1 MVVSVSKYQQQCNQG
16 NSEKNHHVPFGKPF
30 IPTRIMQCKHQI
42 IGGQKWNTKIFEPVK
57 PCDIMQ
63 GFKGYFECIKE
74 GINSVGDEQENYKF
88 SLSGIVSVPNKKC
101 HNDHYQ
107 KGRK

>member
-1 MVVSVSKYQQQCNQG
+1 
-16 NSEKNHHVPFGKPF
+16 
-30 IPTRIMQCKHQI
+30 MQSKHQI
-42 IGGQKWNTKIFEPVK
+42 ISGQKWNSYVFEPVK
-57 PCDIMQ
+57 PGDIMQ

-74 GINSVGDEQENYKF
+74 GINSVGNEQKNCKF

-101 HNDHYQ
+101 HNDHDQ